1 MKNAS
6 AVALAIGLG
15 ACAASAQVVP
25 ERLYYGAGRQ
35 VTVIVTV
42 PEGAAGDVRIE
53 LLEAGEGKDMTVG
66 AKVVATAPASAGPV
80 NLATLFPMLWER
92 GDARA
97 LYAQLVVGS
106 ERIGPPVVLQFLYDP
121 ERAGMVAGANQFW
134 AIDPRT
140 GSGWI
145 VETNTGR
152 AQPDGRTRVSVSF
165 MPTRQRTLSGI
176 RAYTDKLVV
185 FETEAGELTFQLR
198 PDVAPNHAWNFRSL
212 AEGGLYNDTVFH
224 RIIADFVIQGG
235 DPTGTGMGGP
245 GHQIALERSSLQ
257 HDFGVLSMARSN
269 LPDSAGSQFFICLS
283 RDRTHFL
290 DGAYTTFGVA
300 VGGADTILRLGA
312 TPPEPESDRPAVP
325 PRLSRARLVDAPP
338 FGAGP
343 RPVEKPAAPPTVR

>member
-6 AVALAIGLG
+6 VAALVFGLG
-15 ACAASAQVVP
+15 AGCASAQIVP
-25 ERLYYGAGRQ
+25 ERLYYGVGRQ
-35 VTVIVTV
+35 VTVNVSV

-53 LLEAGEGKDMTVG
+53 LIAAGEGKDMTVG

-80 NLATLFPMLWER
+80 NLATLFPILWER

-97 LYAQLVVGS
+97 LYAQLVVGK
-106 ERIGPPVVLQFLYDP
+106 ERVGPPVVLQFLYDP
-121 ERAGMVAGANQFW
+121 ERAGLIAGSNQFW

-140 GSGWI
+140 MSTWI
-145 VETNTGR
+145 VETNTGK
-152 AQPDGRTRVSVSF
+152 AQPEGRARVNIFF
-165 MPTRQRTLSGI
+165 MPMRQRTLSGI

-235 DPTGTGMGGP
+235 DPTGTGSGGP
-245 GHQIALERSSLQ
+245 GHQIALERSSLE
-257 HDFGVLSMARSN
+257 HDFGVLSMARSTI
-269 LPDSAGSQFFICLS
+269 PDSAGSQFFICLS

-290 DGAYTTFGVA
+290 DGSYTTFGVA
-300 VGGADTILRLGA
+300 VGGADAIIRLGA
-312 TPPEPESDRPAVP
+312 SPPEPETDRPAIP